1 MPQRLPPSTTRQHPW
16 PTVALH
22 WLTVLALL
30 IGLGALWWR
39 DALDDSGWRGTL
51 LALHRHM
58 GLLVWLTMFARVLT
72 PLRWPRVDAAGPM
85 PWPARLAAK
94 LSHLIL
100 YGLLFCQ
107 PLAGWALTNARGQAV
122 QVLGLFELPRLVD
135 TDPDIAD
142 LWADR
147 HGLLAWALGG
157 MVALHIAAALWH
169 HFWRHDGVLRSI
181 MPGRRQNP
189 ASDNKGETP

>member
-1 MPQRLPPSTTRQHPW
+1 M
-16 PTVALH
+16 ALH

-30 IGLGALWWR
+30 VGLGALWWR
-39 DALDDSGWRGTL
+39 DALDDTPARNAL
-51 LALHRHM
+51 LTLHRHM
-58 GLLVWLTMFARVLT
+58 GLLVWLALFARLLA
-72 PLRWPRVDAAGPM
+72 PLRWPRVDAAGPRPLPM
-85 PWPARLAAK
+85 RLAAK

-122 QVLGLFELPRLVD
+122 QALGLFNLPKLVD
-135 TDPDIAD
+135 TDPDLAE

-147 HGLLAWALGG
+147 HDLLAWTLGG

-181 MPGRRQNP
+181 MPRRRQNP